1 MNRRTGMQ
9 TAALAGTVMLA
20 VACAS
25 GGPARSPGP
34 SQPAG
39 YRQFLAYSRCMRAH
53 GAPFW
58 PDPVILSS
66 GVYDAPVGYQITARI
81 LDQEQG
87 PGWQAAVTACQ
98 RLAPDGLAPE
108 ALPLTEQQ
116 ITSLRSEL
124 GKLAACMRSH
134 GIAGFPSPVVG
145 PSGGGFPSPG
155 PGVDQDSAA
164 FRAAR
169 QACQQYQPGS

>member
-1 MNRRTGMQ
+1 MKRRTGLL
-9 TAALAGTVMLA
+9 TAALAGTAVLA
-20 VACAS
+20 TACGSSNSAQS
-25 GGPARSPGP
+25 SGP
-34 SQPAG
+34 SQPTG

-87 PGWQAAVTACQ
+87 PGWQGAVTACQ
-98 RLAPDGLAPE
+98 RLGPAGLAPE

-116 ITSLRSEL
+116 IASLRSGL
-124 GKLAACMRSH
+124 AKLAACMRSH
-134 GIAGFPSPVVG
+134 GVAGFPSPVVG

-155 PGVDQDSAA
+155 PSVDQDSAP
-164 FRAAR
+164 FRSAR